1 MPTGILLPKNF
12 KIIIYIIIKNQ
23 SKNEQFINQKSQQNV

>member
-1 MPTGILLPKNF
+1 MTDRISIALNF
-12 KIIIYIIIKNQ
+12 QIIIYIIIKNQ